1 MNRPFMTDT
10 PETLIEVHQLTKDY
24 RAREV
29 FFDTRGHTVRALD
42 RVDLSIIRGETLG
55 LVGESGCGKSTLAR
69 IILGLEPGTSGT
81 VRYRGK
87 ELDAMDRQSLMA
99 FRRQVQMVFQDPSSS
114 LNPKKTVFQTLCEPL
129 KIHRLCPRG
138 KYTEEVARLLGEVGL
153 DPQAMHRYPHQ
164 FSGGQRQRIGLA
176 RALATRPGLIV
187 ADEPTS
193 ALDVSIQAQIIN
205 LLLDLREKLG
215 LSFLFISHDLP
226 VVQFVSHR
234 VAVMYRGQIVEIM
247 GSRAFLADTGGPHHP
262 YTEYLISAVPLP
274 VPGLSLRE
282 KNRGKSGLA
291 ALQAREDTKTRSLA
305 PARGCAFYPL
315 CPKRTSECVD
325 NRPGPQKISRGHVI
339 WCDKV

>member
-1 MNRPFMTDT
+1 MTAT
-10 PETLIEVHQLTKDY
+10 PETIIEIRQLTKEY
-24 RAREV
+24 RVQEG
-29 FFDTRGHTVRALD
+29 FFDTRGHIVRALD
-42 RVDLSIIRGETLG
+42 RVDLSIKKGETLG

-81 VRYRGK
+81 VKYKGK
-87 ELDAMDRQSLMA
+87 EPDTMDRQTLMA

-129 KIHRLCPRG
+129 KIHKLCPR
-138 KYTEEVARLLGEVGL
+138 KNYTDEVKRLLGEVGL
-153 DPQAMHRYPHQ
+153 DPKAMNRYPHQ

-176 RALATRPGLIV
+176 RALATRPEIIV

-205 LLLDLREKLG
+205 LLLDLRDRLG

-247 GSRAFLADTGGPHHP
+247 GSKAFLTDTDQPHHP
-262 YTEYLISAVPLP
+262 YTSYLISSVPIP
-274 VPGLSLRE
+274 DPNIKSMR
-282 KNRGKSGLA
+282 KNRKKEGLA
-291 ALQAREDTKTRSLA
+291 AQPDQENIRGQAPSSK
-305 PARGCAFYPL
+305 GCAFYYL
-315 CPKRTSECVD
+315 CSKRSEECRD
-325 NRPGPQKISRGHVI
+325 NRPGPKTISRGHVI
-339 WCDKV
+339 WCNRI